1 MKAERKSSRLRQ
13 ILDETAEQM
22 CFLSHLDEKSA
33 RLLTDEVIS
42 ENDLIEKTHKLLH
55 IMIDEISTMKM
66 NNAQSQSSSTAFLYA
81 MLSKSNRN
89 VPIDGDELMKW
100 IPAKIDEYRRQI
112 HELKQV
118 TEQQRNE
125 IDNLKKEC
133 KQRSESPEIAKL
145 RRELNDQKRL
155 STENPNGTE
164 IARMKKKLE
173 RKTKK
178 VALLKKELDAVKS
191 GDKEDLTHIHSQIDR
206 LKGVVQTLKNQLSD
220 INSGRSDT
228 NEEVEK
234 LQKENQ
240 ELKNQLE
247 AVSETRTSEELK
259 TLREKYSIVIAE
271 LRSVKDENVRL
282 AHQLK
287 CHNDAAQ
294 ERHDAMKHIE
304 IEKDSLSSKLMDAL
318 NQTHELEEKLKA
330 LTMEKERLSHQCI
343 RLEATLSKER
353 DALTSRV
360 VTTEGDL
367 MNLQR
372 FGFLLADALGEEF
385 NPSAVETE
393 LNRLIAIAGR
403 GREEPFFVPPAG
415 NKDREYHR
423 IHTQFDEL
431 ESQISAL
438 QSTMQTC
445 T

>member
-55 IMIDEISTMKM
+55 IMVDEISTMKM

-100 IPAKIDEYRRQI
+100 IPAKIDEHRRQI

-118 TEQQRNE
+118 TKQQRNE
-125 IDNLKKEC
+125 IDTLKKEC
-133 KQRSESPEIAKL
+133 KQRSESTKL
-145 RRELNDQKRL
+145 DDQKRL

-164 IARMKKKLE
+164 ITRMKKKLE

-178 VALLKKELDAVKS
+178 VALLKKELAAVKS
-191 GDKEDLTHIHSQIDR
+191 GDKEDLTHMHSQIDR

-220 INSGRSDT
+220 MNSGRSDTHET

-240 ELKNQLE
+240 ELKDQLE

-259 TLREKYSIVIAE
+259 ALREKYSIVIAE
-271 LRSVKDENVRL
+271 LRSVKDENARL

-318 NQTHELEEKLKA
+318 NQAHELEEKLKT

-360 VTTEGDL
+360 GNEGDL

-403 GREEPFFVPPAG
+403 GHEEPLFVPSAG
-415 NKDREYHR
+415 NKEREYHR